1 MKIDLIGMI
10 LNNKKHGLFEGLIID
25 EKVKKLD
32 TIQSLNQMIMDY
44 ATVKNGGTSE
54 IVSVHNLD

>member
-10 LNNKKHGLFEGLIID
+10 LHNAKHGLFEGSIID
-25 EKVKKLD
+25 DNGKKLD
-32 TIQSLNQMIMDY
+32 AIQSLDQIMDY

>member
-10 LNNKKHGLFEGLIID
+10 LHNAKHGLFEGSIID
-25 EKVKKLD
+25 DNGKKLGA
-32 TIQSLNQMIMDY
+32 IQSLDQIMDY

>member
-10 LNNKKHGLFEGLIID
+10 LNNKKHGLFEGSIID
-25 EKVKKLD
+25 DNGKKLGA
-32 TIQSLNQMIMDY
+32 IQSLDQIMDY